1 MNLKK
6 TNKRT
11 KGKRMSKTEKY
22 NITQHD
28 YTMIQVKLNDIK
40 SMLYCNENTAF
51 IESELDNLSTMLKNA
66 IIPQKQR

>member
-1 MNLKK
+1 
-6 TNKRT
+6 
-11 KGKRMSKTEKY
+11 MSKTEKY

-40 SMLYCNENTAF
+40 SMLYCNENPAF

-66 IIPQKQR
+66 VQKQR